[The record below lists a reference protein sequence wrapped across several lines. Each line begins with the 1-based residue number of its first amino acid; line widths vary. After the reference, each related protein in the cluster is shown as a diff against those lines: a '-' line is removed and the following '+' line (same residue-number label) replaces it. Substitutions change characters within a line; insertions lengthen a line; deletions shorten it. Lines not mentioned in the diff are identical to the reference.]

1 MEPLQKKER
10 KEKESLGITFRFEG
24 ENKNQEE
31 RREREKNNIAS
42 EINVYLD
49 LEIYR
54 HSNIEYYSARDSKLI
69 FLPASRKLPFIIAEI
84 FS

>member
-10 KEKESLGITFRFEG
+10 KEKESLGITFGFEG

-31 RREREKNNIAS
+31 RREKNNIAS

-84 FS
+84 P